1 MHPHEY
7 TPFPEPPPRKTTKED
22 TPPKKKRDESELEV
36 MKEYIEYLKQEK

>member
-22 TPPKKKRDESELEV
+22 TPPKKKRDESEHEV